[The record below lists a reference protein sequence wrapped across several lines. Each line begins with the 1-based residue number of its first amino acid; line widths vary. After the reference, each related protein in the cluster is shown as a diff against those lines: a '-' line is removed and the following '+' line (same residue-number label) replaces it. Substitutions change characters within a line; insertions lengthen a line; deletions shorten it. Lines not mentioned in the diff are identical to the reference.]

1 MIKYD
6 GDSLMVQ
13 NARPEHQ
20 DVNDE
25 MWDKIDKIIEE
36 NRDIPG
42 SIITVLRLCQDIVS
56 YLPVEL
62 INYIS
67 QGMKI
72 PSSEVFGVATFYSLF
87 SMKPKGRNAIKVC
100 KGTACYVRGIK
111 EVIAKIA
118 EVYHLKEDD
127 TTDDR
132 RFSLESVRCLGACG
146 LAPAMV
152 VGADTHGSVSP
163 NNVVDILE
171 KYE

>member
-1 MIKYD
+1 
-6 GDSLMVQ
+6 MVQ
-13 NARPEHQ
+13 KVRPEHQ
-20 DVNDE
+20 DIDDD
-25 MWDKIDKIIEE
+25 MWAKIDAIIEE

-42 SIITVLRLCQDIVS
+42 SVITVLRLCQDIVT

-62 INYIS
+62 INYIAD
-67 QGMKI
+67 GMRI

-111 EVIAKIA
+111 EVIARIG
-118 EVYHLKEDD
+118 EVYNLKEDD
-127 TTDDR
+127 TTEDR

-152 VGADTHGSVSP
+152 VGADTHGGLTA
-163 NNVVDILE
+163 NKVVDILE

>member
-1 MIKYD
+1 
-6 GDSLMVQ
+6 MVQ

-25 MWDKIDKIIEE
+25 MWNKIDKIIEE

-87 SMKPKGRNAIKVC
+87 SMKPKGRS
-100 KGTACYVRGIK
+100 G
-111 EVIAKIA
+111 
-118 EVYHLKEDD
+118 
-127 TTDDR
+127 
-132 RFSLESVRCLGACG
+132 
-146 LAPAMV
+146 
-152 VGADTHGSVSP
+152 
-163 NNVVDILE
+163 
-171 KYE
+171 